1 MREEQPILSICIP
14 TYNRA
19 NDLNH
24 NLTLIESY
32 LEKAGLFDKVC
43 LVISNNCSTDET
55 DVVIKHY
62 EDEGKICIHYY
73 KQEHNIGAGP
83 NQVYAVEKAST
94 PWVMLLG
101 DDDYLEPWYIE
112 ECLKQIEEH
121 PNLGSIIPNYMDYYP
136 ATGEY
141 GHLREENC
149 ETQYYNAGFDACLQ
163 NAWRAHQLSGLCFKR
178 ENVIE
183 EFQKRGINN
192 LYPQI
197 FFVSYNALR
206 YDVLHWGQKC
216 LCVSGIPQSKKDWG
230 YGDDGLVNDIFDNF
244 KHLGVT
250 RKQRAILE
258 AHFLYVDKRY
268 FWATNDTN
276 LCIEKILTGKN
287 VSYLG
292 RYYIAKQILHER
304 CYAGKRL
311 RFMFYVLARVELL
324 RKLLTGKPIQL

>member
-1 MREEQPILSICIP
+1 MKDNQPILSICIP

-19 NDLNH
+19 KDLNH

-32 LEKAGLFDKVC
+32 LENSNLLDTVC

-55 DVVIKHY
+55 GVVVKHFV
-62 EDEGKICIHYY
+62 DEGRLCIHYY

-83 NQVYAVEKAST
+83 NQVYAVEKVST

-121 PNLGSIIPNYMDYYP
+121 PNLGCIIPNYIDYNP

-141 GHLREENC
+141 GHMREENC
-149 ETQYYNAGFDACLQ
+149 ETQYYNAGFDTCLQ
-163 NAWRAHQLSGLCFKR
+163 NAWRAHRLSGLCFRR
-178 ENVIE
+178 ENVVE
-183 EFQKRGINN
+183 EFRKGGMNN

-206 YDVLHWGQKC
+206 YEVLHWGQKC
-216 LCVSGIPQSKKDWG
+216 LCVSGVPQSQKDWN
-230 YGDDGLVNDIFDNF
+230 YGDDGLVNDIYENF
-244 KHLGVT
+244 KNLGVSK
-250 RKQRAILE
+250 KQRARIE
-258 AHFLYVDKRY
+258 SYFMQIQKRHL
-268 FWATNDTN
+268 WTTNTN
-276 LCIEKILTGKN
+276 LCVEKILSGKN

-292 RYYIAKQILHER
+292 RYYIAKQILHDQ
-304 CYAGKRL
+304 CYTGRRL
-311 RFMFYVLARVELL
+311 RFRFYLLARFELL

>member
-1 MREEQPILSICIP
+1 MKLSILIP
-14 TYNRA
+14 TYNRCK
-19 NDLNH
+19 DLEH
-24 NLTLIESY
+24 NVSMLISFI
-32 LEKAGLFDKVC
+32 KALPHPEDVCVIISDNASTDDTCSMMSKVQETACVRINYIRQEQNQGYCKNVC
-43 LVISNNCSTDET
+43 LLLS
-55 DVVIKHY
+55 
-62 EDEGKICIHYY
+62 
-73 KQEHNIGAGP
+73 
-83 NQVYAVEKAST
+83 KAST

-101 DDDYLEPWYIE
+101 DDDYLEPWYIG

-121 PNLGSIIPNYMDYYP
+121 PNLGCIIPNYIDYNP

-163 NAWRAHQLSGLCFKR
+163 NAWRAHQLSGLCFRR

-216 LCVSGIPQSKKDWG
+216 LCVSGVPQSKKDWG

-276 LCIEKILTGKN
+276 LCIENILTGKN

-292 RYYIAKQILHER
+292 RYYIAKQILHEQ
-304 CYAGKRL
+304 CYTGKRL
-311 RFMFYVLARVELL
+311 RFMFYVLARIELL